1 MENIKKYAKY
11 DPRGICLE
19 IAKVKWPSLK
29 LLSKN
34 SMIVIDFTIMFGL
47 LFVGYESLIGFAF
60 NKIWQEFPH
69 F

>member
-11 DPRGICLE
+11 DPRGVCSE

-34 SMIVIDFTIMFGL
+34 SMIVIGFTVLFGL

-60 NKIWQEFPH
+60 KNLL
-69 F
+69 

>member
-1 MENIKKYAKY
+1 MENEKKRVKY
-11 DPRGICLE
+11 DPRGVCLE

-34 SMIVIDFTIMFGL
+34 SMIVISFTVLFGL

-60 NKIWQEFPH
+60 KNLL
-69 F
+69 

>member
-1 MENIKKYAKY
+1 MENEKKRVKY
-11 DPRGICLE
+11 DPKGVCLE

-34 SMIVIDFTIMFGL
+34 SMIVIGFTVLFGL

-60 NKIWQEFPH
+60 KNLL
-69 F
+69 

>member
-11 DPRGICLE
+11 DPRGVCLE

-34 SMIVIDFTIMFGL
+34 SMIVIGFTVLFGL
-47 LFVGYESLIGFAF
+47 FFIGYESLIGFAF
-60 NKIWQEFPH
+60 KNLL
-69 F
+69 

>member
-1 MENIKKYAKY
+1 MENEKKYAKY
-11 DPRGICLE
+11 DPRGVCLE

-34 SMIVIDFTIMFGL
+34 SMIVIGFTVLFGL

-60 NKIWQEFPH
+60 KNLL
-69 F
+69 

>member
-11 DPRGICLE
+11 DPRGVCLE

-34 SMIVIDFTIMFGL
+34 SMIVVGFTIMFGL
-47 LFVGYESLIGFAF
+47 LFVGYGSLIGFAF
-60 NKIWQEFPH
+60 KNLL
-69 F
+69 

>member
-1 MENIKKYAKY
+1 MENIKNNAKY
-11 DPRGICLE
+11 DPRGVCLE

-34 SMIVIDFTIMFGL
+34 SMIVIGFTITFGL

-60 NKIWQEFPH
+60 KNLL
-69 F
+69 

>member
-11 DPRGICLE
+11 DPRSVCLE
-19 IAKVKWPSLK
+19 ITKVKWPSLK

-34 SMIVIDFTIMFGL
+34 SMIVIGFTVLFGL

-60 NKIWQEFPH
+60 KNLL
-69 F
+69 

>member
-11 DPRGICLE
+11 DPRGVCLE

-34 SMIVIDFTIMFGL
+34 SMIVVGFTIMFGL
-47 LFVGYESLIGFAF
+47 LFVGYESLIGVAF
-60 NKIWQEFPH
+60 KNLL
-69 F
+69 